1 MGISALY
8 LRVSEPL
15 GAEHLTVPPLRS
27 RFGYARPKS
36 QFVVRFK
43 FNRNSPRH
51 PERSEGSPRT
61 GTLPN
66 IAIDINRPT
75 QDLMN

>member
-1 MGISALY
+1 MHYRLPNFRALS
-8 LRVSEPL
+8 LQ
-15 GAEHLTVPPLRS
+15 G
-27 RFGYARPKS
+27 
-36 QFVVRFK
+36 
-43 FNRNSPRH
+43 NSPRH

>member
-1 MGISALY
+1 MTKNKKL
-8 LRVSEPL
+8 PMC
-15 GAEHLTVPPLRS
+15 RS
-27 RFGYARPKS
+27 REGGDLCWYWYGATSKMDSRLLEKDRVF
-36 QFVVRFK
+36 FVMYIA
-43 FNRNSPRH
+43 PRH